1 MSREIVLPSGEVMG
15 RPPRG
20 GLYMWALAILVGVLA
35 ALAVTLIY
43 NLVIYAQFL
52 AFGAAS
58 GRLSSRLIEMPWWS
72 RLIGPIVGG
81 SVICLLLRLGI
92 SMGWGPAPR
101 AFGLQDVIQNRRLR
115 GSIRSTTLAL
125 RDAFLSALI
134 SIVSLGWGGSSGR
147 EEPAAHLGGGLAVL
161 SGRLLG
167 LNVAA
172 RRMLLGMGVAAAISA
187 ALHAPIA
194 GLFLARE
201 LVLRRQRL
209 SSLGPVA
216 VASVAAWLMARWQMD
231 GRPMIGIPDV
241 GAIPMQAHLAALV
254 ALPVLIMF
262 AYSASVIWSRAPV
275 MIASAAG
282 RIHMP
287 LWLLPF
293 FGGVSLGVVALAF
306 PQALGIGYEPL
317 SAALGGNYGAELMP
331 VLAIAKI
338 AAAAITFGFRW
349 GGGPIAPALYV
360 GSMIGASLGVVA
372 GLALGIPAPQAYLGV
387 LGMAIAFAVLL
398 DAPLTAA
405 ILVLELTGSVEVGA
419 VSLAAAFIATM
430 AVRRLAPPPAEETGQ
445 TLRWR

>member
-35 ALAVTLIY
+35 ALSVALIY
-43 NLVIYAQFL
+43 NLVFYAQFL
-52 AFGAAS
+52 AFGASS
-58 GRLSSRLIEMPWWS
+58 GRLYSRLIEMPWWS

-81 SVICLLLRLGI
+81 AVICLLLRLGI

-115 GSIRSTTLAL
+115 GTIRSSTLAL
-125 RDAFLSALI
+125 RDAFLSTLI

-147 EEPAAHLGGGLAVL
+147 EEPAAHMGGSLAVL

-167 LNVAA
+167 LNVVA

-216 VASVAAWLMARWQMD
+216 VASVAAWLMARWLMA
-231 GRPMIGIPDV
+231 GRPMIGIPEIGV
-241 GAIPMQAHLAALV
+241 IPMQAHLAALV
-254 ALPVLIMF
+254 ALPVLIVF
-262 AYSASVIWSRAPV
+262 AYGASVIWTRAPV

-282 RIHMP
+282 RIRLP

-331 VLAIAKI
+331 VFAIAKI

-405 ILVLELTGSVEVGA
+405 VLALELTGSVEVGA
-419 VSLAAAFIATM
+419 ASLAGAFIATM